1 MVNVLIQCLK
11 RKKNKKKKK
20 LICAMINVN
29 LKARQIIPVP

>member
-11 RKKNKKKKK
+11 RKKK